1 LAVKR
6 SKCSFG
12 QPTVAYLGHV
22 ISEQGVAMDAEKVA
36 AVQAW
41 LTLRIVHVAHGF
53 LRLTGYHRK
62 FIHSYGEI
70 VEPLTMLLKQ
80 EAFRWSPEATAAL
93 ESLNVVLTSAPVL

>member
-41 LTLRIVHVAHGF
+41 LTLRTVRVVRGF

-62 FIHSYGEI
+62 FIRSYGEI
-70 VEPLTMLLKQ
+70 VEPLTMLLKR
-80 EAFRWSPEATAAL
+80 EAFHWSPEAAAAF